1 MLRKRR
7 WRGSVYFPGCQMYG
21 YVHDRKAAT
30 DVLARPATDDA
41 SPTLRLGNQKIF
53 QTSEAAERRKAYAR
67 APQFPMIVA
76 TVALKLVNP
85 LFCSR

>member
-7 WRGSVYFPGCQMYG
+7 WRGSVRFPRCRMHGH
-21 YVHDRKAAT
+21 VHDRKAAT
-30 DVLARPATDDA
+30 DVLARRPSDDT
-41 SPTLRLGNQKIF
+41 SPILRLGNQKLL
-53 QTSEAAERRKAYAR
+53 QTSEATGRRKTYAR

-85 LFCSR
+85 LFC